1 MSNYSRQLGK
11 TAAPYV
17 KQGASQLWQGI
28 QNIGNMP
35 GNLGKSVQYVGE
47 GAGNF
52 GIGLAQGLGWI
63 KDPATQTPVTFVKQ
77 SPVQSYYQP
86 EQYQSFPNQSY
97 GNVNYSTPIS
107 FNTDPVNPI
116 TTASSALRQPVV
128 NTPSLGV
135 PENMGGI
142 KTGNI
147 PIPGVSPFA
156 DPASSAT
163 TGFDWGKYFNKD
175 TIGLGI
181 SGLQGVGS
189 LLQGWG
195 ALKNAKLGKQ
205 QLAENRRMYD
215 QNYAAQRTLT
225 NNAIAD
231 QNAYKTAQG
240 MSNLSNLVL

>member
-1 MSNYSRQLGK
+1 MNNTNKGPLAWRALSALSRGAKNLASDFTPYNVDPMTMNTLGGTYNPTTNQQTFVQQKPLQNFSPVSVRPPYASYPGDNINYSL
-11 TAAPYV
+11 P
-17 KQGASQLWQGI
+17 
-28 QNIGNMP
+28 
-35 GNLGKSVQYVGE
+35 
-47 GAGNF
+47 
-52 GIGLAQGLGWI
+52 
-63 KDPATQTPVTFVKQ
+63 PAFD
-77 SPVQSYYQP
+77 
-86 EQYQSFPNQSY
+86 
-97 GNVNYSTPIS
+97 I
-107 FNTDPVNPI
+107 DPVNPI
-116 TTASSALRQPVV
+116 TTASSTLRQPVV
-128 NTPSLGV
+128 NTPALGL

-175 TIGLGI
+175 TLGLGI
-181 SGLQGVGS
+181 AGLLGVGS